1 MTQES
6 NDRTIRVLDP
16 ATVNQIAAG
25 EVVERPASVVK
36 ELVENAIDASAGTIR
51 IDITSVQGGIAAIR
65 VTDDGCGMSPADAE
79 LAFAPH
85 ATSKITKLDDLYSI
99 HTLGFRGEALA
110 SIAAVAR
117 VTLVT
122 KPRGSSMTAGTR
134 VVVVGGVVNTK
145 GATGAPE
152 GTNVFVEELFFNTPA
167 RKKFQKSLNTE
178 LARIHGILE
187 GLCLAYPRISFRL
200 FYNNRE
206 QLVTERTSQLL
217 DTITRVFGNDY
228 ARELLPVSADLP
240 LLSISGYISRPVLSR
255 KSHDHILVS
264 INGRYVTSPSII
276 AAIRE
281 GYGPLLPRG
290 RFPVAFLSLSLDTRL
305 VDINV
310 HPTKKEVR
318 LTKEK
323 EIGEAVRDTVF
334 VTLHHSNLIPDGTIP
349 SPDQSEH
356 KPANVSSTYTVQG
369 VAEPSAPYD
378 IRNMGSEKIAAPVSS
393 VTSHTLFNEPT
404 HTGTVSTDHRLR
416 QTESTGDVIPV
427 TAMVPPMEVIGQV
440 GGVYILAAA
449 PDGELIII
457 DQHAAHE
464 RIFYEKVSRTLAVKH
479 AQELLIPVVIH
490 RTPRD
495 AMLLRELI
503 PALAQEG
510 VIIEEF
516 GSDTFL
522 IRAVPAIMGKCEGP
536 EIIDDL
542 ISDLLSCDL
551 ERPLS
556 DRERIIRI
564 IACRSAIKA
573 GTVCTYEQSQRI
585 VNQLRATHT
594 PFTCPHG
601 RPTMIRFT
609 RAKLDE
615 MFGRT

>member
-1 MTQES
+1 MTQDG
-6 NDRTIRVLDP
+6 NYKTIQILDP

-36 ELVENAIDASAGTIR
+36 ELVENAIDASANTIR
-51 IDITSVQGGIAAIR
+51 IDITSVQGGISTIR

-85 ATSKITKLDDLYSI
+85 ATSKITKLDDLFSL
-99 HTLGFRGEALA
+99 HSLGFRGEALA
-110 SIAAVAR
+110 SIAAVAK

-122 KPRGSSMTAGTR
+122 KARSSTGTAGTR
-134 VVVVGGVVNTK
+134 LVVIGGILHEK
-145 GATGAPE
+145 RATGAPE
-152 GTNVFVEELFFNTPA
+152 GTNVLVEELFFNTPA

-187 GLCLAYPRISFRL
+187 GLCLAYPSISFRL

-206 QLVTERTSQLL
+206 QLATERTSQLL
-217 DTITRVFGNDY
+217 NTITRIFGNEY

-240 LLSISGYISRPVLSR
+240 ILRISGYISRPALSR
-255 KSHDHILVS
+255 KDHGQILVS
-264 INGRYVTSPSII
+264 INGRYITSTSLT

-281 GYGPLLPRG
+281 GYRSLLPRG
-290 RFPVAFLSLSLDTRL
+290 RFPVAFLSLSLDTHL
-305 VDINV
+305 VDVNV

-323 EIGEAVRDTVF
+323 EIAESLRDTVF
-334 VTLHHSNLIPDGTIP
+334 GILRHNNLIPDGTISRQEHTFTEASE
-349 SPDQSEH
+349 SPVV
-356 KPANVSSTYTVQG
+356 PG
-369 VAEPSAPYD
+369 VAETSSRYEVK
-378 IRNMGSEKIAAPVSS
+378 ISGFGKIAAPAVSETHHFLS
-393 VTSHTLFNEPT
+393 TEPT
-404 HTGTVSTDHRLR
+404 HAGTLSTDHRLR
-416 QTESTGDVIPV
+416 QTEVPV
-427 TAMVPPMEVIGQV
+427 MDSPVSGSVPPMEVIGQV
-440 GGVYILAAA
+440 GGIYILAAA

-464 RIFYEKVSRTLAVKH
+464 RIFYEKIRRIVSTKN
-479 AQELLIPVVIH
+479 AQELLIPIVIH
-490 RTPRD
+490 RSPKDAAILRD
-495 AMLLRELI
+495 LI
-503 PALAQEG
+503 PALAKEG
-510 VIIEEF
+510 IIIEEF
-516 GSDTFL
+516 GSDAFL
-522 IRAVPAIMGKCEGP
+522 VRAVPAIMGKCEGQ

-542 ISDLLSCDL
+542 VSDLMNTDL

-556 DRERIIRI
+556 DRERITRI

-585 VNQLRATHT
+585 VNQLRAMHT